1 MRLGKR
7 TARLVREAAVLG
19 YVNGVWSTDKGFEA
33 AIPSDVAVFG
43 GVIRVARTLPEL
55 YPSLSRAELPE
66 GDPAAAWI
74 AAQEAEWRAA
84 VRALINERSG

>member
-19 YVNGVWSTDKGFEA
+19 YVNGVWSTGAGFKA
-33 AIPSDVAVFG
+33 DIPPDTAVFAE
-43 GVIRVARTLPEL
+43 VLRAARTLPEL

-66 GDPAAAWI
+66 DDPVVAWI
-74 AAQEAEWRAA
+74 AAEDAERLAA
-84 VRALINERSG
+84 LRALINERLG